1 MKKPLRI
8 ALICVA
14 ATVVTAGLVLA
25 GIVGVQRYRA
35 SQIPVGDMSTI
46 YVYINDTYYT
56 MGEYS
61 SMHLPE
67 GFVQTGVVERTRGNL
82 SKEPLQNGDGIGV
95 SVGDII
101 FTSQQDPDTVYVLTR
116 FFTEGSPRY
125 MRFDKW
131 VQRPV
136 E

>member
-56 MGEYS
+56 MGEY
-61 SMHLPE
+61 
-67 GFVQTGVVERTRGNL
+67 
-82 SKEPLQNGDGIGV
+82 K
-95 SVGDII
+95 
-101 FTSQQDPDTVYVLTR
+101 
-116 FFTEGSPRY
+116 
-125 MRFDKW
+125 
-131 VQRPV
+131 
-136 E
+136 

>member
-1 MKKPLRI
+1 
-8 ALICVA
+8 
-14 ATVVTAGLVLA
+14 
-25 GIVGVQRYRA
+25 
-35 SQIPVGDMSTI
+35 
-46 YVYINDTYYT
+46 
-56 MGEYS
+56 
-61 SMHLPE
+61 MHLPE